1 MSTHLVPR
9 KKREISVLMT
19 TSHLF
24 HVVKGEVSVVAEVT
38 TDLQPK
44 SIDPINKSTLSR
56 DRNIIIIPRL
66 KRVKGKDVVVEEVL
80 DSCLAPKSSL
90 RHLPNNNN
98 NHRKTPLNASVS
110 LGKIAS
116 KRGVVSVDIFMMNPN
131 PQLKNRIS

>member
-44 SIDPINKSTLSR
+44 SIDPINSSTLSR
-56 DRNIIIIPRL
+56 DRNQIINPRL

-80 DSCLAPKSSL
+80 DSCLAPKYSL

-98 NHRKTPLNASVS
+98 KNHRKTT
-110 LGKIAS
+110 
-116 KRGVVSVDIFMMNPN
+116 
-131 PQLKNRIS
+131 